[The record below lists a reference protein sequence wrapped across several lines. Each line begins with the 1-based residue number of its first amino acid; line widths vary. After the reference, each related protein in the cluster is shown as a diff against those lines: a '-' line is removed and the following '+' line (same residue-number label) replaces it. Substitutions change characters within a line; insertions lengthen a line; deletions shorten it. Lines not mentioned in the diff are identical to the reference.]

1 MKVNSLVNM
10 SNRPMRSANSRSLD
24 AESKLPKSTEP
35 ASSSATPRSPS
46 SRGPR
51 TRGKI
56 VAKATTL
63 EAVNDATGP
72 LGPLGES
79 SSIPEPDQPPAPPSK
94 EQTLPVRN
102 ERPPQ
107 HSPMSR
113 SLIDSNDAA
122 GDDRS
127 SISSR
132 QRYSQQGQT
141 LPGIENAKRNP
152 HPSVS
157 IEQAARP
164 TFDITV
170 GDPHKVGDLT
180 SSHIVYQVRTK
191 V

>member
-1 MKVNSLVNM
+1 MPES
-10 SNRPMRSANSRSLD
+10 D
-24 AESKLPKSTEP
+24 SKLPKSTESI
-35 ASSSATPRSPS
+35 SSPSATPISPS
-46 SRGPR
+46 TRGPR

-56 VAKATTL
+56 IAKATTL
-63 EAVNDATGP
+63 GAVDDSSGP

-94 EQTLPVRN
+94 EQSLPVRN
-102 ERPPQ
+102 ERHPQ
-107 HSPMSR
+107 QSSMSR
-113 SLIDSNDAA
+113 RLIDSTDAA

-132 QRYSQQGQT
+132 QRYPQQGQN
-141 LPGIENAKRNP
+141 LPGAENARRNP

-180 SSHIVYQVRTK
+180 SSHIVYLVRTK